1 MTTDPS
7 SGIVKFTSPWPY
19 RETIERLEAAFRAKK
34 IKLFANID
42 QAAEAATVGLSLRP
56 TTVLIFGDPSKGTPL
71 MVAHPDLALDLPLKA
86 LVWEVSPSEV
96 YVGLTSP
103 EFLQKRYSLISAP
116 FAEVVKL
123 FGTLLEGGTL
133 AS

>member
-1 MTTDPS
+1 MMTDPS

-19 RETIERLEAAFRAKK
+19 RETVARLEAAFSARK

-42 QAAEAATVGLSLRP
+42 QAAEAAAVGLTLRP
-56 TTVLIFGDPSKGTPL
+56 TTLLIFGDPSKGTPL
-71 MVAHPDLALDLPLKA
+71 MVAHPDLAIDLPLKA
-86 LVWEVSPSEV
+86 LVWEASPSEV

-103 EFLQKRYSLISAP
+103 EFLQKRYSLPSAP

-123 FGTLLEGGTL
+123 FGTLLSAG
-133 AS
+133 S